1 MENQSVAQKLE
12 ALVKLQF
19 IDTKLDELK
28 KLRGD
33 LPDEVQDLEDEIVGY
48 KARFARHEED
58 LEKLEENIKKNKEA
72 AKEAEKLIKKY
83 NEQQKNVR
91 NNREF
96 DAITKEVELQE
107 LEIQIC
113 EKKNKEAKDL
123 IQAKKDE
130 IEKTNLV
137 ITERAEHLDNKKNE
151 LSAIMTES
159 HEEEAKLLGDREKAT
174 KKIDDKLLKYY
185 ERLRVSLTNGLAV
198 VRVVRGAAEG
208 CNIIIPPQKIAEI
221 REKKKIV
228 IDEHSGRI
236 LADVDMDSL
245 EDGDKP
251 KAARMVVATTPTA
264 TTRRRKVE

>member
-12 ALVKLQF
+12 ALVKLQY

-33 LPDEVQDLEDEIVGY
+33 LPDEVQDLEDEIEGY
-48 KARFARHEED
+48 RTRQSKYEAGQREI
-58 LEKLEENIKKNKEA
+58 EENIKKHKEA
-72 AKEAEKLIKKY
+72 IKEAEKLIKKY
-83 NEQQKNVR
+83 TEQQKNVR

-96 DAITKEVELQE
+96 DAITKEIELQE

-113 EKKNKEAKDL
+113 EKKIKEGKEL
-123 IQAKKDE
+123 IIEKREE
-130 IEKTNLV
+130 IEKTDV
-137 ITERAEHLDNKKNE
+137 FVKERGDHLENKKKE
-151 LSAIMTES
+151 LDGILAES
-159 HEEEAKLLGDREKAT
+159 HEEEKRLLTEREKAA
-174 KKIDDKLLKYY
+174 KKIEDKLLKYY
-185 ERLRVSLTNGLAV
+185 ERLRGSLSNGLAV

-208 CNIIIPPQKIAEI
+208 CNIVIPPQKIAEI

-245 EDGDKP
+245 DEGDKP
-251 KAARMVVATTPTA
+251 KTAKVATPPPS
-264 TTRRRKVE
+264 RRKKAE

>member
-1 MENQSVAQKLE
+1 MENQSISQKLE
-12 ALVKLQF
+12 ALVKLQA
-19 IDTKLDELK
+19 IDTKIDELK

-33 LPDEVQDLEDEIVGY
+33 LPDEVQDLEDEIEGY
-48 KARFARHEED
+48 KTRQSRYEEEQKD
-58 LEKLEENIKKNKEA
+58 LEEGIKKNKEN

-83 NEQQKNVR
+83 TEQQKNVR

-113 EKKNKEAKDL
+113 EKKTKEAKEL
-123 IQAKKDE
+123 IQSKKDE
-130 IEKTNLV
+130 IEKTNAQV
-137 ITERAEHLDNKKNE
+137 TERTEHLNSKKSE
-151 LSAIMTES
+151 LNDILAES
-159 HEEEAKLLGDREKAT
+159 QEEEKKLLAEREKAT
-174 KKIDDKLLKYY
+174 KKIDEKLLKYY
-185 ERLRVSLTNGLAV
+185 ERLRGSLSNGLAV

-208 CNIIIPPQKIAEI
+208 CNIVIPPQKIAEI

-245 EDGDKP
+245 DEGDKP
-251 KAARMVVATTPTA
+251 KSAKTPVVVP
-264 TTRRRKVE
+264 TRRKKVE